1 MIFAV
6 AMTSSSCDHY
16 LDCIE
21 VSSVSAG
28 VTLMKWMYTEEFA
41 YMDRIDVSPLLAID
55 HNAANDL
62 EAALYVAS
70 TELREHEDK

>member
-28 VTLMKWMYTEEFA
+28 VDLIKRMYDEEFS

-55 HNAANDL
+55 CKAANEL
-62 EAALYVAS
+62 ESALYVAQG
-70 TELREHEDK
+70 ERE

>member
-21 VSSVSAG
+21 VSSVAAG
-28 VTLMKWMYTEEFA
+28 VDLMKRMYSEEFN
-41 YMDRIDVSPLLAID
+41 YMDRIDVTPLLAID
-55 HNAANDL
+55 LRAAN
-62 EAALYVAS
+62 EFESALYTAQ
-70 TELREHEDK
+70 EERE

>member
-1 MIFAV
+1 
-6 AMTSSSCDHY
+6 MTSSSCDHY

-21 VSSVSAG
+21 VSSIGAG
-28 VTLMKWMYTEEFA
+28 VDLIKRMYDEEFA

-55 HNAANDL
+55 RASADKL

-70 TELREHEDK
+70 DELREAEDK